1 MRILVNGEQVDV
13 DTSNLREILVELG
26 YQPEDIVV
34 ARNLEV
40 IPRAQWDDC
49 IVDEQDSLDVLA
61 AMFGG

>member
-34 ARNLEV
+34 ARNLEF

-49 IVDEQDSLDVLA
+49 IVDEQDSLDILA

>member
-13 DTSNLREILVELG
+13 DTSNLQEILDQLG

-34 ARNLEV
+34 ARNLEF
-40 IPRAQWDDC
+40 IPRVEWKDC
-49 IVDEQDSLDVLA
+49 IIDEQDSLDILA

>member
-13 DTSNLREILVELG
+13 DTSSLREILVELG

-34 ARNLEV
+34 ARNLEF

>member
-1 MRILVNGEQVDV
+1 MHILVNGEQVDV

-34 ARNLEV
+34 ARNLEF

-49 IVDEQDSLDVLA
+49 IVNEQDSLDILA

>member
-26 YQPEDIVV
+26 YQTEDIVV
-34 ARNLEV
+34 ARNLEFV
-40 IPRAQWDDC
+40 PRAQWDDC
-49 IVDEQDSLDVLA
+49 IVDEQDSLDILA

>member
-34 ARNLEV
+34 ARNLEF

-49 IVDEQDSLDVLA
+49 VIDEQDSLDILA